1 MSHGVGKCDGDG
13 PGMEDLD
20 TWFEDGRIESRM
32 TLVVDRVLVH
42 SANGFLL
49 AAHVHTA
56 AQY

>member
-1 MSHGVGKCDGDG
+1 
-13 PGMEDLD
+13 MEDLD